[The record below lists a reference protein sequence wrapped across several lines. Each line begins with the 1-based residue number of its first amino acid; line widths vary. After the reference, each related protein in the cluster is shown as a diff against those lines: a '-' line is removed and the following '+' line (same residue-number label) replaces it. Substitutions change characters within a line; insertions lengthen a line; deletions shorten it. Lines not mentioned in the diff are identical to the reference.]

1 MIMTDDQGA
10 WSRGRLMPELVTP
23 ALDELGATGRELTS
37 FFCASPVCSPARA
50 SVLTGRMPSAHGVHD
65 WIRCENSGIDTA
77 GVRYLAGL
85 DTTPQILAENGWTC
99 AHSGKWHLGDARNPA
114 PGFTGWF
121 AHRDGGGPYYGAPVV
136 TDGIEGT
143 EPGYVTDAITA
154 HAVALL
160 TGLTSTDDPFY
171 LQVHYTAP
179 HTPWTPANHPDELLD
194 LYASTTF
201 PTVPREPAHP
211 WFDTSDGALAGG
223 WHDPLPALRGYCAAL
238 SGVDRGVAEILAA
251 LDRSGRREDTY
262 LIFTSD
268 NGFSCGH
275 HGYWG
280 KGNGTWP
287 LNVWEP
293 SITVPFVINRPG
305 VLEPGLD
312 DRLTS
317 AVSLRPTILEL
328 AGVDDPPDP
337 QSAGTSFAARLLGG
351 DDDAG
356 VAPAVVIFDE
366 YGGTRMIRTDRHKYV
381 HRFTGEHE
389 LYDLVADP
397 GEAINLVD
405 EPSSATLRDALHRQ
419 LTDWFAQHV
428 LADRDAFAQ
437 PVSGLGQNATSWSS
451 GPAADRYQH
460 R

>member
-1 MIMTDDQGA
+1 M
-10 WSRGRLMPELVTP
+10 
-23 ALDELGATGRELTS
+23 
-37 FFCASPVCSPARA
+37 
-50 SVLTGRMPSAHGVHD
+50 
-65 WIRCENSGIDTA
+65 
-77 GVRYLAGL
+77 
-85 DTTPQILAENGWTC
+85 
-99 AHSGKWHLGDARNPA
+99 
-114 PGFTGWF
+114 
-121 AHRDGGGPYYGAPVV
+121 
-136 TDGIEGT
+136 
-143 EPGYVTDAITA
+143 
-154 HAVALL
+154 
-160 TGLTSTDDPFY
+160 
-171 LQVHYTAP
+171 
-179 HTPWTPANHPDELLD
+179 
-194 LYASTTF
+194 
-201 PTVPREPAHP
+201 
-211 WFDTSDGALAGG
+211 
-223 WHDPLPALRGYCAAL
+223 
-238 SGVDRGVAEILAA
+238 AEILAA

-337 QSAGTSFAARLLGG
+337 RSAGTSFAARLLGG

-405 EPSSATLRDALHRQ
+405 EPSSATLRDALRRQ

>member
-179 HTPWTPANHPDELLD
+179 HAPWTPANHPDELPI
-194 LYASTTF
+194 STPARPSPPCRGNRRTRGST
-201 PTVPREPAHP
+201 PATVLWPAGGTIRSPPCVATVPHCLGS
-211 WFDTSDGALAGG
+211 TAG
-223 WHDPLPALRGYCAAL
+223 WP
-238 SGVDRGVAEILAA
+238 
-251 LDRSGRREDTY
+251 RS
-262 LIFTSD
+262 S
-268 NGFSCGH
+268 
-275 HGYWG
+275 
-280 KGNGTWP
+280 P
-287 LNVWEP
+287 P
-293 SITVPFVINRPG
+293 ST
-305 VLEPGLD
+305 
-312 DRLTS
+312 
-317 AVSLRPTILEL
+317 
-328 AGVDDPPDP
+328 
-337 QSAGTSFAARLLGG
+337 
-351 DDDAG
+351 
-356 VAPAVVIFDE
+356 
-366 YGGTRMIRTDRHKYV
+366 
-381 HRFTGEHE
+381 
-389 LYDLVADP
+389 
-397 GEAINLVD
+397 
-405 EPSSATLRDALHRQ
+405 
-419 LTDWFAQHV
+419 
-428 LADRDAFAQ
+428 
-437 PVSGLGQNATSWSS
+437 
-451 GPAADRYQH
+451 GPAGARTPT
-460 R
+460 